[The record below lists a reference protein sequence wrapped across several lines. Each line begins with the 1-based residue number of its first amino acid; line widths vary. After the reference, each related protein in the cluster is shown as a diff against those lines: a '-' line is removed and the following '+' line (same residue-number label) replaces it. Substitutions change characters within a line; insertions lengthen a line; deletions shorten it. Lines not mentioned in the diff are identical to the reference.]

1 MSENILKHI
10 AYCTDFSENA
20 NVAFDL
26 AKDLAWRYGATLHI
40 VHIVVGL
47 TLVPDQ
53 EICVPIELVPEDSR
67 VKIMESATEAAGER
81 IEELYLS
88 RLKEKQHREIHIVP
102 GYPATEII
110 KLAKEK
116 DFDLIVMGS
125 HGLTG
130 LAHVIFGSTTD
141 RVMRKAPCSVLTVRQ
156 KKKDE

>member
-1 MSENILKHI
+1 MKENIFKNI
-10 AYCTDFSENA
+10 AYCTDFSDNA
-20 NVAFDL
+20 NVAFET

-47 TLVPDQ
+47 TLIPEQ
-53 EICVPIELVPEDSR
+53 EINIPIEFIPEDSR
-67 VKIMESATEAAGER
+67 IKILENAKDAAGDR
-81 IEELYLS
+81 IQELYLC
-88 RLKEKQHREIHIVP
+88 RLKEKQPYELHVIA

-110 KLAKEK
+110 NLAEER

-141 RVMRKAPCSVLTVRQ
+141 RVMRKAPCSVLTVR
-156 KKKDE
+156 KKRIK